1 MKKLFIL
8 MLLMNFATLSF
19 AQTKATNKT
28 TPKKPKIEDVL
39 NQQVEMLNA
48 RIDSMTVVHT
58 NIIAAN
64 AKYIDSMTIAHNN
77 AIELVRNEQKE
88 HYANYYNQLDS
99 DFDRWLVY
107 MSIFWT
113 VIGVIL
119 GGFVPF
125 RINKNFEAN
134 IKHTIEKLESDISTK
149 ISTIDD
155 TTNEKMRHIGR
166 ITVNRIRMRY
176 NDIDQ
181 QLKKLNDEASSL
193 SSMKEQLEN
202 IKTKIETSE
211 RNAKESQKQA
221 MISRLFSEALNAE
234 KKDKER
240 AIYLYGRI
248 ISIDN
253 NYLAAYNNRAILYFD
268 TDKYD
273 NAINDASRIIE
284 IDNSYASAYAIRA
297 MSYARLDKINEA
309 IEDLTKCITYSD
321 GQELRR
327 ALICRADVYLDNRQW
342 NKSIDDYDSADKISP
357 LESNQQNNRAYAYY
371 NLNKYDIAEKDAL
384 EAISKCTD
392 KVESYAVYDTLGC
405 IYVAKEMYSDALD
418 CFNKAIEL
426 KPDLWETYENR
437 ANLYK
442 KFIDIAET
450 VEEKAKYKDL
460 YEQDIE
466 IVRTKKVKKDDEDEE

>member
-155 TTNEKMRHIGR
+155 TTNEKMRHIER

-193 SSMKEQLEN
+193 GLMKEQLEV
-202 IKTKIETSE
+202 IKTKIEVSE

-221 MISRLFSEALNAE
+221 MISRLFSEALSVADE
-234 KKDKER
+234 DSSR
-240 AIYLYGRI
+240 AIELYSRI
-248 ISIDN
+248 ISLNDKE
-253 NYLAAYNNRAILYFD
+253 LRAYNNRAVAYFKNEEFEKAIEDTTSIL
-268 TDKYD
+268 
-273 NAINDASRIIE
+273 N
-284 IDNSYASAYAIRA
+284 IDSNYVTAYAIRA
-297 MSYARLDKINEA
+297 LANARLNNRAEA
-309 IEDLTKCITYSD
+309 INDFESCIRYGNDEEKIKAYESRAT
-321 GQELRR
+321 ELIRFEMWQDAIR
-327 ALICRADVYLDNRQW
+327 
-342 NKSIDDYDSADKISP
+342 DYDTIAETRP
-357 LESNQQNNRAYAYY
+357 LNTFELNNRAYAYY
-371 NLNKYDIAEKDAL
+371 RLGKNDIAYIDATESI
-384 EAISKCTD
+384 EADNKN
-392 KVESYAVYDTLGC
+392 AAAYDTLGC
-405 IYVAKEMYSDALD
+405 ICTAKEMYYEALD
-418 CFNKAIEL
+418 YFNKVIEIM
-426 KPDLWETYENR
+426 PDLWESYENR